1 MGLLMEV
8 MERGG
13 WGGGDRDSDILEW
26 NIQLATL
33 NFLNDLLEDRLMLC
47 IVLSVTRWNQLF
59 DRLSIY

>member
-1 MGLLMEV
+1 M
-8 MERGG
+8 
-13 WGGGDRDSDILEW
+13 GGDRDSDILEW
-26 NIQLATL
+26 NIQLVTL